1 MSNAFTA
8 DREREVKN
16 ASNRKVEYPC
26 RECGKTVLGR
36 IGVMVKPF
44 VYIHLHCYQKMMKTK
59 WEESE

>member
-8 DREREVKN
+8 DRERNVKT
-16 ASNRKVEYPC
+16 SIRKVEYPC

-44 VYIHLHCYQKMMKTK
+44 VYIHLTCYQKMMEAKNN
-59 WEESE
+59 E

>member
-8 DREREVKN
+8 DRKRDVKT
-16 ASNRKVEYPC
+16 SIRKVEYPC

-44 VYIHLHCYQKMMKTK
+44 VFIHLTCYKKMMEAKNN
-59 WEESE
+59 E